1 MQSDQLEVGLNSVL
15 HQLERAKAVDSHV
28 NVRACFML
36 FDSQRLPDH
45 RGSDDGERGPICT
58 VFETGEPDP
67 EWIFYNP
74 DRHSW

>member
-36 FDSQRLPDH
+36 FDS
-45 RGSDDGERGPICT
+45 PIT
-58 VFETGEPDP
+58 EGRMMVNAGRSVLFLKLESPDP